1 MTKKVMLWELAQIV
15 MHNVG
20 VADADTQRFIFA
32 HGNFT
37 IISNHFLYFFYIAN
51 DC

>member
-32 HGNFT
+32 HGNVT
-37 IISNHFLYFFYIAN
+37 IFPITDQIYPYIAT
-51 DC
+51 